1 MKQAGGPEKMSP
13 SSLKKGSTGDEGW
26 EDSRRESVFPS
37 LPGAPVVKGIHERMN
52 TASICI
58 TCVYKSS

>member
-1 MKQAGGPEKMSP
+1 MKQAGGPGKMSP

-37 LPGAPVVKGIHERMN
+37 IPKSPSCERDP
-52 TASICI
+52 
-58 TCVYKSS
+58 